1 MVYYRYMKDWIITF
15 NNGSTAQYFNMNLLD
30 AMKMAIA
37 DWAPHK
43 HPVAWHEVK
52 MDVFSLPLD

>member
-1 MVYYRYMKDWIITF
+1 MKDWIITF